1 MATAKAQG
9 SKVVTR
15 VRSGKD
21 GKGVSSVTE
30 YYLASASSS
39 GVTTSTSG
47 WTTSIQTITEAK
59 PYLWNY
65 EKVVYSDGS
74 STTTTPVIIGHYGA
88 DGRGITSVTE
98 YYLAS
103 ASSSD
108 VTTSTSG
115 WTTTPQAV
123 TSTLRYLW
131 HFTRTTYSSGTT
143 TVDTT
148 PHIISVFADTG
159 LTYRYSK
166 FVSGVEYRNDNNPY
180 YRDANNIGYI
190 DVVYSDEITIYSAT
204 NPPSA
209 WICAKTN
216 TGQALP
222 VSGASNTYWTSMNSF
237 KPIYTALVL
246 ANRIKAK
253 YLDVDDLAAND
264 AFISALTVNKLTV
277 KNGNSII
284 AKIGDM
290 ENYTVDGVS
299 GKYPFWMGGA
309 TPADAVTRIDSTGKL
324 TTANIVAKGGKI
336 GNFSINSGLWL
347 TASGDGYSMGFSAAA
362 FDLQSNS
369 IGITP
374 EDTSYNKRSL
384 TQSSH
389 IHFAGYEDTYH
400 SFSERLLAY
409 MYARVNNP
417 NNYPIQ
423 YRNVALE
430 VEASGSIK
438 YSINPTSG
446 YQRKG
451 NFSIVS
457 LGGKFLGWRPEIRA
471 INSDAT
477 LYPADCVVVVS
488 DDCTITFPTSP
499 EDGQTYFIFIM
510 AKYNITLNF
519 GSKKCW
525 RNGEGYGNTQTHSSL
540 NSGIDIITY
549 SAIRDEWIMHCAN
562 AA

>member
-1 MATAKAQG
+1 MGFAQG
-9 SKVVTR
+9 HIT
-15 VRSGKD
+15 VRRKPKD
-21 GKGVSSVTE
+21 GNQGEVGISYRVSF
-30 YYLASASSS
+30 
-39 GVTTSTSG
+39 
-47 WTTSIQTITEAK
+47 WQ
-59 PYLWNY
+59 
-65 EKVVYSDGS
+65 SD
-74 STTTTPVIIGHYGA
+74 
-88 DGRGITSVTE
+88 
-98 YYLAS
+98 
-103 ASSSD
+103 
-108 VTTSTSG
+108 
-115 WTTTPQAV
+115 
-123 TSTLRYLW
+123 
-131 HFTRTTYSSGTT
+131 
-143 TVDTT
+143 
-148 PHIISVFADTG
+148 
-159 LTYRYSK
+159 K
-166 FVSGVEYRNDNNPY
+166 KYRNDLHLTGGVTERIIDICVNMPLSLIGDSNFKAY
-180 YRDANNIGYI
+180 QCVQTHISGNNIPLGASGYWTAVNSLQPLVSPLILANKIVADYI
-190 DVVYSDEITIYSAT
+190 DV
-204 NPPSA
+204 
-209 WICAKTN
+209 
-216 TGQALP
+216 
-222 VSGASNTYWTSMNSF
+222 
-237 KPIYTALVL
+237 
-246 ANRIKAK
+246 AN
-253 YLDVDDLAAND
+253 LAAND

-374 EDTSYNKRSL
+374 EDTSYNQRSL

-389 IHFAGYEDTYH
+389 IHFAGYEDAYN
-400 SFSERLLAY
+400 SSSKRLLAY

-438 YSINPTSG
+438 YSINQTSG

-471 INSDAT
+471 INSNAT

-488 DDCTITFPTSP
+488 GDCTITFPTSP

-549 SAIRDEWIMHCAN
+549 SANRDEWIMHCAE